1 MNNANLSPGIAVTFT
16 MTNGSISSNDLLIL
30 NHVSGGTAGSYALN
44 AQASNGSANINVTN
58 VGLTTLGEAVVIG
71 FAVVKTTI

>member
-1 MNNANLSPGIAVTFT
+1 M
-16 MTNGSISSNDLLIL
+16 
-30 NHVSGGTAGSYALN
+30 SGGTAGSYALN

-58 VGLTTLGEAVVIG
+58 VGLTTLGEEVVIG